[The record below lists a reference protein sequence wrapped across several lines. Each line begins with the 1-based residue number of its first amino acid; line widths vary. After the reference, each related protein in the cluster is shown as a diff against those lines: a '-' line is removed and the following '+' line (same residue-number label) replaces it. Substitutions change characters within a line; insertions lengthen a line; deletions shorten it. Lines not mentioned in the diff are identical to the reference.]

1 VIAPLSN
8 GNIALLVNMGK
19 SAGLPWDAIF
29 SAEHFRQY
37 KPHPDTYL
45 GVCRQMY
52 LEPVQVMLCAAHN
65 YDLRAANALGLR
77 TAFIPRPTEY
87 GPGQTRD
94 LAPDGDWDIVA
105 ADMQDFATQMGA

>member
-1 VIAPLSN
+1 MNLGRN
-8 GNIALLVNMGK
+8 
-19 SAGLPWDAIF
+19 AGLPWDAIF
-29 SAEHFRQY
+29 SAEHFRHY

-52 LEPVQVMLCAAHN
+52 LAPAQVMLCAAHN
-65 YDLRAANALGLR
+65 YDLRAAQALGLR

-87 GPGQTRD
+87 GPGQTKD
-94 LAPDGDWDIVA
+94 LRPDGKWDVVA